1 MPPMRAGARDRDP
14 SHTSP
19 NVRKSANTAGESW
32 DYRTTTQR
40 PDSRSSDLVAV
51 RVAFAASPLQA
62 EATYEFPEAVYP
74 HSDQEHNEITLDLR
88 CHSIRDYSRHLY
100 LRLISAG
107 CLYLPRSP

>member
-62 EATYEFPEAVYP
+62 EATYEF
-74 HSDQEHNEITLDLR
+74 
-88 CHSIRDYSRHLY
+88 SRSGLAAFRSRTQRNHPRPALSFDP
-100 LRLISAG
+100 RL
-107 CLYLPRSP
+107 LSPSLSPFD